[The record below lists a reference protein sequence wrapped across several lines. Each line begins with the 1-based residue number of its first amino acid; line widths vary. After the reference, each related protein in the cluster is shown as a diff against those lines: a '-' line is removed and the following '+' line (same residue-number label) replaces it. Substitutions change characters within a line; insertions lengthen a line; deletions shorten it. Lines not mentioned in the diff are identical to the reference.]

1 MRSREKQ
8 LKVIRELFEGNEGE
22 KKVLEDNNVSEQTW
36 RRWLADKHFISKVTN
51 KIETAK
57 LANQILLAKLMPV
70 VTTRLLQLCSS
81 ENEDVSR
88 KACLTLVELQNDK
101 EINLQFE
108 EKPEMQIEPETASK
122 ILAVLAERRR
132 EKRNKIEN

>member
-1 MRSREKQ
+1 MRSRKKQ
-8 LKVIRELFEGNEGE
+8 LKVIKELFEGNEGE
-22 KKVLEDNNVSEQTW
+22 RKVLEDNNVSEQTW
-36 RRWLADKHFISKVTN
+36 RRWLGDRDFISKVTN

-57 LANQILLAKLMPV
+57 LSNQILLAKIMPV
-70 VTTRLLQLCSS
+70 VTTRLLQLCGS

-108 EKPEMQIEPETASK
+108 EKPETEMDPETASRL
-122 ILAVLAERRR
+122 LAVLAERRR
-132 EKRNKIEN
+132 EKMNQT